1 MQRQGSFSQAEYAG
15 KKKQTR
21 RDKFLAEMEQ
31 VVPWAR
37 LVERL
42 RPFYPK
48 GERGRPP
55 IGLERMLRLY
65 FLQQWYGLADEAL
78 EDALY
83 DSQALRGFAGIDLSV
98 AAVPDATTVLNFR
111 HWLEEHDL
119 TRALFDEV
127 GAMLEER
134 GLLMRQ
140 GTIVDAT
147 IIAAPPSTKNKSK
160 ARDPEMHQTKKGNQ
174 WHFGMKAHI
183 GVDVASG
190 VVHTVVGTAANE
202 ADINQTAALLH
213 GQEEAVFADAGYTG
227 ADKRPE
233 LEDRDVSWN
242 IAIKRSII
250 KALPKALRD
259 LAEPVER
266 ALSQVR
272 AWVEHPFH
280 IVKNLFRHKK
290 LRYRGLA
297 KNTAQL
303 HTLFALANLVIV
315 KKTLLAQRRPDHT
328 RTLSLIPKTTQETR
342 PQPRFLPPRP
352 LPTGRAARKSG
363 VGRRTVSYPRN
374 VQCFLSAHTFIFIRI
389 NRYCR
394 FCELEPR
401 RLGSQKVQ
409 SRLGFAAGNRFPGV
423 TSKRGVAKVRKGHG
437 RACCSLVRAAAV
449 GSASALNQS

>member
-1 MQRQGSFSQAEYAG
+1 MQRQGSFLQAEYAG

-21 RDKFLAEMEQ
+21 RDRFLAEMEV
-31 VVPWAR
+31 VVPWSR

-42 RPFYPK
+42 RPFSPT

-65 FLQQWYGLADEAL
+65 FVQQWYGLADEAL

-83 DSQALRGFAGIDLSV
+83 DSQALRGFAGIDLSL
-98 AAVPDATTVLNFR
+98 ATVPDATTVLNFR
-111 HWLEEHDL
+111 HWLEQHDL
-119 TRALFDEV
+119 TKVLFDEV

-134 GLLMRQ
+134 GLLMHQ

-160 ARDPEMHQTKKGNQ
+160 SRDPEMRQTKKGNQ

-190 VVHTVVGTAANE
+190 VVHILVGTAANE
-202 ADINQTAALLH
+202 ADINQTATLLH
-213 GQEEAVFADAGYTG
+213 GRESDVLADAGYTG

-233 LEDRDVSWN
+233 LEDRDVAWN
-242 IAIKRSII
+242 IAITRGII
-250 KALPKALRD
+250 KALPKRLRD

-266 ALSQVR
+266 ALAQVR

-280 IVKNLFRHKK
+280 IVKNRFHHKK

-303 HTLFALANLVIV
+303 HTLFALANLLIV
-315 KKTLLAQRRPDHT
+315 KKTLLAQHR
-328 RTLSLIPKTTQETR
+328 
-342 PQPRFLPPRP
+342 
-352 LPTGRAARKSG
+352 
-363 VGRRTVSYPRN
+363 V
-374 VQCFLSAHTFIFIRI
+374 
-389 NRYCR
+389 
-394 FCELEPR
+394 
-401 RLGSQKVQ
+401 
-409 SRLGFAAGNRFPGV
+409 
-423 TSKRGVAKVRKGHG
+423 
-437 RACCSLVRAAAV
+437 
-449 GSASALNQS
+449 

>member
-1 MQRQGSFSQAEYAG
+1 MQRQGSFSQVEYAG

-42 RPFYPK
+42 RPLYPK

-65 FLQQWYGLADEAL
+65 FVQQWYGLADEAL

-83 DSQALRGFAGIDLSV
+83 DSQALRGFVGLELNRD
-98 AAVPDATTVLNFR
+98 AVPDATTVLHFR
-111 HWLEEHDL
+111 HWLEKHEL

-127 GAMLEER
+127 GAMLVAR

-147 IIAAPPSTKNKSK
+147 IIAAPPSTKNKQK

-174 WHFGMKAHI
+174 WYFGMKAHI

-190 VVHTVVGTAANE
+190 VVHTVTGTAANV
-202 ADINQTAALLH
+202 ADIHQTAALLH
-213 GQEEAVFADAGYTG
+213 GEEEAVFADAGYTG

-233 LEDRDVSWN
+233 LAGRDVSWN
-242 IAIKRSII
+242 IAIKRGII
-250 KALPKALRD
+250 KALPKSLREV
-259 LAEPVER
+259 AEPVER

-280 IVKNLFRHKK
+280 IVKNRFRHKK

-303 HTLFALANLVIV
+303 RTLFALANLVIV
-315 KKTLLAQRRPDHT
+315 KKTLLVPAP
-328 RTLSLIPKTTQETR
+328 
-342 PQPRFLPPRP
+342 
-352 LPTGRAARKSG
+352 
-363 VGRRTVSYPRN
+363 V
-374 VQCFLSAHTFIFIRI
+374 
-389 NRYCR
+389 
-394 FCELEPR
+394 
-401 RLGSQKVQ
+401 
-409 SRLGFAAGNRFPGV
+409 
-423 TSKRGVAKVRKGHG
+423 
-437 RACCSLVRAAAV
+437 
-449 GSASALNQS
+449 

>member
-21 RDKFLAEMEQ
+21 RDRFLAEMEQ
-31 VVPWAR
+31 VVPWGR

-42 RPFYPK
+42 RPLYPK

-55 IGLERMLRLY
+55 IGLERMLRIH
-65 FLQQWYGLADEAL
+65 FLQQWYGQADEAM

-83 DSQALRGFAGIDLSV
+83 DSQALRGFAGIDLTV
-98 AAVPDATTVLNFR
+98 AAVPDATTIMNFR
-111 HWLEEHDL
+111 HWLEQHEL
-119 TRALFDEV
+119 SQALFAEV
-127 GAMLEER
+127 SAMLEER

-147 IIAAPPSTKNKSK
+147 IIAAPPSTKNKQKS
-160 ARDPEMHQTKKGNQ
+160 RDPEMHQTKKGNQ
-174 WHFGMKAHI
+174 WYFGMKAHI

-202 ADINQTAALLH
+202 ADINQMAAVLH
-213 GQEEAVFADAGYTG
+213 GAEEDVFADAGYTG

-233 LEDRDVSWN
+233 HEDRDVCWN

-250 KALPKALRD
+250 KALPKGLRD

-266 ALSQVR
+266 ALAQVR

-290 LRYRGLA
+290 LRYRGLV

-315 KKTLLAQRRPDHT
+315 KKTLL
-328 RTLSLIPKTTQETR
+328 
-342 PQPRFLPPRP
+342 
-352 LPTGRAARKSG
+352 
-363 VGRRTVSYPRN
+363 
-374 VQCFLSAHTFIFIRI
+374 
-389 NRYCR
+389 
-394 FCELEPR
+394 
-401 RLGSQKVQ
+401 VQ
-409 SRLGFAAGNRFPGV
+409 SQP
-423 TSKRGVAKVRKGHG
+423 
-437 RACCSLVRAAAV
+437 
-449 GSASALNQS
+449 

>member
-31 VVPWAR
+31 VVPWPR

-42 RPFYPK
+42 RPLYPK

-55 IGLERMLRLY
+55 IGLERMLRIH
-65 FLQQWYGLADEAL
+65 FLQQWYGLADGAM

-83 DSQALRGFAGIDLSV
+83 DSQALRGFAGIDPTV
-98 AAVPDATTVLNFR
+98 AAVPDETTILNFR
-111 HWLEEHDL
+111 HWLESHEL
-119 TRALFDEV
+119 SQALFTEV
-127 GAMLEER
+127 SAMLEER

-147 IIAAPPSTKNKSK
+147 IIAAPSSTKNERK
-160 ARDPEMHQTKKGNQ
+160 ARDPEMHQTRKGNQ

-190 VVHTVVGTAANE
+190 LVHTVVGTAANE
-202 ADINQTAALLH
+202 ADITQTEALLH
-213 GQEEAVFADAGYTG
+213 GEEEDVFGDAGYTG

-233 LEDRDVSWN
+233 LADRDVSWN

-250 KALPKALRD
+250 KALPQALRE
-259 LAEPVER
+259 LAEPIER

-272 AWVEHPFH
+272 AVVEHPFH
-280 IVKNLFRHKK
+280 IIKNRFRHKK

-315 KKTLLAQRRPDHT
+315 KETLLAQ
-328 RTLSLIPKTTQETR
+328 S
-342 PQPRFLPPRP
+342 
-352 LPTGRAARKSG
+352 RA
-363 VGRRTVSYPRN
+363 
-374 VQCFLSAHTFIFIRI
+374 
-389 NRYCR
+389 
-394 FCELEPR
+394 
-401 RLGSQKVQ
+401 
-409 SRLGFAAGNRFPGV
+409 
-423 TSKRGVAKVRKGHG
+423 
-437 RACCSLVRAAAV
+437 
-449 GSASALNQS
+449 

>member
-1 MQRQGSFSQAEYAG
+1 MQRQGSFVEAEYAG

-21 RDKFLAEMEQ
+21 RDRFLAEMER

-37 LVERL
+37 LVARL
-42 RPFYPK
+42 QPLYPK

-55 IGLERMLRLY
+55 IGLERMLRIY

-83 DSQALRGFAGIDLSV
+83 DSQALRGFAGIELNRDP
-98 AAVPDATTVLNFR
+98 VPDATTVLHFR
-111 HWLEEHDL
+111 HWLEQHKL
-119 TRALFDEV
+119 TRVLFDQV

-147 IIAAPPSTKNKSK
+147 IIAAAPSTKNKQKS
-160 ARDPEMHQTKKGNQ
+160 RDPEMHQTKKGNQ

-190 VVHTVVGTAANE
+190 VVYTLTGTAANE

-213 GQEEAVFADAGYTG
+213 GREEAVFGDAGYAG

-233 LEDRDVSWN
+233 LAERDVSWN
-242 IAIKRSII
+242 IAIRRGII
-250 KALPKALRD
+250 KALPQGLRD

-266 ALSQVR
+266 ALAQVR

-315 KKTLLAQRRPDHT
+315 KKTLL
-328 RTLSLIPKTTQETR
+328 
-342 PQPRFLPPRP
+342 
-352 LPTGRAARKSG
+352 G
-363 VGRRTVSYPRN
+363 
-374 VQCFLSAHTFIFIRI
+374 
-389 NRYCR
+389 
-394 FCELEPR
+394 
-401 RLGSQKVQ
+401 
-409 SRLGFAAGNRFPGV
+409 
-423 TSKRGVAKVRKGHG
+423 
-437 RACCSLVRAAAV
+437 
-449 GSASALNQS
+449 

>member
-1 MQRQGSFSQAEYAG
+1 MQLQGSFSQAEYAG

-21 RDKFLAEMEQ
+21 RDRFLAEMEQ

-42 RPFYPK
+42 RPLYPK

-55 IGLERMLRLY
+55 VGLERMLRIH
-65 FLQQWYGLADEAL
+65 FLQQWYGLADEAM

-83 DSQALRGFAGIDLSV
+83 DSQALRGFAGIDLTV
-98 AAVPDATTVLNFR
+98 TAVPEATTILNFR
-111 HWLEEHDL
+111 HWLERHEL
-119 TRALFDEV
+119 SQALFAEV
-127 GAMLEER
+127 SAMLEKR

-147 IIAAPPSTKNKSK
+147 IIAAPSSTKNKQK

-202 ADINQTAALLH
+202 ADITQMAAVLH
-213 GQEEAVFADAGYTG
+213 GAEEDVFADAGYTG

-233 LEDRDVSWN
+233 HEDRDVCWN

-250 KALPKALRD
+250 KALPKGLRD

-266 ALSQVR
+266 ALAQVR

-315 KKTLLAQRRPDHT
+315 KKTLL
-328 RTLSLIPKTTQETR
+328 
-342 PQPRFLPPRP
+342 
-352 LPTGRAARKSG
+352 
-363 VGRRTVSYPRN
+363 
-374 VQCFLSAHTFIFIRI
+374 
-389 NRYCR
+389 
-394 FCELEPR
+394 
-401 RLGSQKVQ
+401 VQ
-409 SRLGFAAGNRFPGV
+409 SRA
-423 TSKRGVAKVRKGHG
+423 
-437 RACCSLVRAAAV
+437 
-449 GSASALNQS
+449 

>member
-1 MQRQGSFSQAEYAG
+1 MQLQGSFSQAEYAG

-21 RDKFLAEMEQ
+21 RDRFLAEMERI
-31 VVPWAR
+31 VPWAR
-37 LVERL
+37 LVARL

-55 IGLERMLRLY
+55 VGLERMLRIY
-65 FLQQWYGLADEAL
+65 FLQQWYGLADEAV

-83 DSQALRGFAGIDLSV
+83 DSQALRGFAGIDLTV
-98 AAVPDATTVLNFR
+98 AAVPEATTVLNFR

-147 IIAAPPSTKNKSK
+147 IIAAPSSTKNKRK
-160 ARDPEMHQTKKGNQ
+160 ARDPEMHQTWKGNQ

-202 ADINQTAALLH
+202 ADINQMAAVLH
-213 GQEEAVFADAGYTG
+213 GAEEDVFADAGYTG

-233 LEDRDVSWN
+233 HEDRDVCWN

-250 KALPKALRD
+250 KALPKGLRD

-266 ALSQVR
+266 ALAQVR
-272 AWVEHPFH
+272 AWVEHPFP

-290 LRYRGLA
+290 LPYRGLA

-315 KKTLLAQRRPDHT
+315 KKSLL
-328 RTLSLIPKTTQETR
+328 
-342 PQPRFLPPRP
+342 
-352 LPTGRAARKSG
+352 
-363 VGRRTVSYPRN
+363 
-374 VQCFLSAHTFIFIRI
+374 
-389 NRYCR
+389 
-394 FCELEPR
+394 
-401 RLGSQKVQ
+401 VQ
-409 SRLGFAAGNRFPGV
+409 SGA
-423 TSKRGVAKVRKGHG
+423 
-437 RACCSLVRAAAV
+437 
-449 GSASALNQS
+449 

>member
-1 MQRQGSFSQAEYAG
+1 MQLQGSFSQAEYAG

-21 RDKFLAEMEQ
+21 RDRFLAEMEA

-42 RPFYPK
+42 RPLYPK

-55 IGLERMLRLY
+55 IGLERMLRIH
-65 FLQQWYGLADEAL
+65 FLQQWYGLADEAM

-83 DSQALRGFAGIDLSV
+83 DSQALRGFAGIDLAV
-98 AAVPDATTVLNFR
+98 AAVPEATTLLNFR
-111 HWLEEHDL
+111 HWLESHEL
-119 TRALFDEV
+119 SQALFAEV
-127 GAMLEER
+127 SAMLEER

-147 IIAAPPSTKNKSK
+147 IIAAPSSTKNKRK
-160 ARDPEMHQTKKGNQ
+160 ARDPEMHQTRKGNQ
-174 WHFGMKAHI
+174 WHVGMKAHV

-213 GQEEAVFADAGYTG
+213 GQEKDIFSDAGYTG

-233 LEDRDVSWN
+233 HEDRDVYWN

-250 KALPKALRD
+250 KALPKGLRD

-266 ALSQVR
+266 ALAQVR

-315 KKTLLAQRRPDHT
+315 KKTLL
-328 RTLSLIPKTTQETR
+328 I
-342 PQPRFLPPRP
+342 
-352 LPTGRAARKSG
+352 
-363 VGRRTVSYPRN
+363 
-374 VQCFLSAHTFIFIRI
+374 
-389 NRYCR
+389 
-394 FCELEPR
+394 
-401 RLGSQKVQ
+401 Q
-409 SRLGFAAGNRFPGV
+409 SRV
-423 TSKRGVAKVRKGHG
+423 
-437 RACCSLVRAAAV
+437 
-449 GSASALNQS
+449 